1 MAHKKAAWSAKNL
14 RDSKPKY
21 RWVKVFWWQNV
32 LAWNIILRQKW
43 TKYQVGKNTYM
54 WKDFS
59 IHAAI
64 DGVVEFSKANISKFD
79 GRKYLK
85 TFVNVVSS
93 SFIEKNK
100 WLEKREIKKDI
111 KKETEKE
118 TKDQAVIKKETTKRP
133 TITKKPSITTPK
145 VVKKTDVAKKTVST
159 KKVTTTK
166 KADTKKVASTQ
177 KTNTAKKTTSTKKA
191 TTTKKPTTKKLSK

>member
-85 TFVNVVSS
+85 TLVNVVPVDTV
-93 SFIEKNK
+93 E
-100 WLEKREIKKDI
+100 
-111 KKETEKE
+111 KKET
-118 TKDQAVIKKETTKRP
+118 KKETTKE
-133 TITKKPSITTPK
+133 
-145 VVKKTDVAKKTVST
+145 V
-159 KKVTTTK
+159 
-166 KADTKKVASTQ
+166 
-177 KTNTAKKTTSTKKA
+177 
-191 TTTKKPTTKKLSK
+191 

>member
-85 TFVNVVSS
+85 TLVNVVPVDTV
-93 SFIEKNK
+93 E
-100 WLEKREIKKDI
+100 
-111 KKETEKE
+111 KKE
-118 TKDQAVIKKETTKRP
+118 IKKETTKEVKKVP
-133 TITKKPSITTPK
+133 KKEEIKKEEVKKEVKEKPATKKE
-145 VVKKTDVAKKTVST
+145 
-159 KKVTTTK
+159 
-166 KADTKKVASTQ
+166 
-177 KTNTAKKTTSTKKA
+177 
-191 TTTKKPTTKKLSK
+191 TTKKPTATKKTTSSTAKKATAKKAVSTKKETTTKKSK

>member
-64 DGVVEFSKANISKFD
+64 DGIVEFSKANISKFD

-85 TFVNVVSS
+85 TFVNVVPVDTV
-93 SFIEKNK
+93 EKK
-100 WLEKREIKKDI
+100 ETKKEITKVAQKAPKKEEIKKEEVKKKEVKKEEVKKELKEKPVT
-111 KKETEKE
+111 KKETAKKPTA
-118 TKDQAVIKKETTKRP
+118 TKKTTSSTDKKATAPKAVSTKKETT
-133 TITKKPSITTPK
+133 TKK
-145 VVKKTDVAKKTVST
+145 
-159 KKVTTTK
+159 
-166 KADTKKVASTQ
+166 
-177 KTNTAKKTTSTKKA
+177 
-191 TTTKKPTTKKLSK
+191 SK

>member
-85 TFVNVVSS
+85 TLVNVVPVDTV
-93 SFIEKNK
+93 E
-100 WLEKREIKKDI
+100 
-111 KKETEKE
+111 
-118 TKDQAVIKKETTKRP
+118 KKETTKEVKKEVKKVP
-133 TITKKPSITTPK
+133 KKEEVKKEEVKKEVKEKPATKKE
-145 VVKKTDVAKKTVST
+145 
-159 KKVTTTK
+159 
-166 KADTKKVASTQ
+166 
-177 KTNTAKKTTSTKKA
+177 
-191 TTTKKPTTKKLSK
+191 TTKKPTATKKTTSSTAKKATAKKAVSTKKETTTKKSK

>member
-85 TFVNVVSS
+85 TLVNVVPVDTV
-93 SFIEKNK
+93 E
-100 WLEKREIKKDI
+100 
-111 KKETEKE
+111 KKET
-118 TKDQAVIKKETTKRP
+118 KKETTKEVKKVP
-133 TITKKPSITTPK
+133 KKEEVKKEEVKKEVKEKPATKKETT
-145 VVKKTDVAKKTVST
+145 KKTTATKKTTSSTAKKATAKKAVST
-159 KKVTTTK
+159 KKETTTK
-166 KADTKKVASTQ
+166 K
-177 KTNTAKKTTSTKKA
+177 
-191 TTTKKPTTKKLSK
+191 SK

>member
-85 TFVNVVSS
+85 TLVNVVPVDTV
-93 SFIEKNK
+93 E
-100 WLEKREIKKDI
+100 
-111 KKETEKE
+111 
-118 TKDQAVIKKETTKRP
+118 KKETTKEVKKVP
-133 TITKKPSITTPK
+133 KKEEVKKEEVKKEVKEKPATKKE
-145 VVKKTDVAKKTVST
+145 
-159 KKVTTTK
+159 
-166 KADTKKVASTQ
+166 
-177 KTNTAKKTTSTKKA
+177 
-191 TTTKKPTTKKLSK
+191 TTKKPTATKKTTSSTAKKATAKKAVSTKKETTTKKSK